1 MQQFVV
7 DVESMVRELVSA
19 RGGAGGGARGGA
31 EDSPPQYEE
40 LQEEEPP
47 RYTEAVLQISS
58 AQAGTSSQTHHIIV
72 RDQSQT

>member
-1 MQQFVV
+1 
-7 DVESMVRELVSA
+7 MVRELVSA
-19 RGGAGGGARGGA
+19 RGGAVGGS

-40 LQEEEPP
+40 LEEEEPP

-58 AQAGTSSQTHHIIV
+58 AQAGASSLTSHPEHIIV

>member
-1 MQQFVV
+1 MV

-19 RGGAGGGARGGA
+19 RGGTGGGA

-40 LQEEEPP
+40 LEEEEPP

-58 AQAGTSSQTHHIIV
+58 AQAGASSQPEHIIV

>member
-1 MQQFVV
+1 MV

-19 RGGAGGGARGGA
+19 RGGA

-40 LQEEEPP
+40 LEEEEPP
-47 RYTEAVLQISS
+47 RYTEAVLQLSS
-58 AQAGTSSQTHHIIV
+58 AQAETSSHPEHSIV

>member
-19 RGGAGGGARGGA
+19 RGGAGGGV

-40 LQEEEPP
+40 LEEEEPP

-58 AQAGTSSQTHHIIV
+58 AQAGTSSHPEHIIV